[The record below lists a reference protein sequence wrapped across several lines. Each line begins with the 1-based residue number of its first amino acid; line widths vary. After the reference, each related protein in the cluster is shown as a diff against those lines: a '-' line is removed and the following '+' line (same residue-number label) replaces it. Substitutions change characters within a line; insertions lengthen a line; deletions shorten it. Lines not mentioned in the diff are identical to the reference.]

1 MKTNAVRLLDAAG
14 IDYELRSYEWG
25 EDSLD
30 ALSVAQKLD
39 IEAERMFKTL
49 VLTGT
54 QLRHFVAVLPGNAQL
69 NLKTAAR
76 ISGNKSCAMLPLK
89 QLLQVTGY
97 VHGGCSPL
105 GMKKALP
112 TWIDER
118 ALLHDHISVSGGKRG
133 LQILL
138 NPRDLASA
146 AAAQFAA
153 FE

>member
-118 ALLHDHISVSGGKRG
+118 ALLHELISVSGGKRG

>member
-14 IDYELRSYEWG
+14 IGYELCSYDWD

-89 QLLQVTGY
+89 QLRQVTGY

-118 ALLHDHISVSGGKRG
+118 ALAHEHISVSGGKRG
-133 LQILL
+133 LQIIL
-138 NPRDLASA
+138 NPRDLAAA